1 MVAVSR
7 IIFIIVCI
15 FFLIFY
21 FFVLPLPK
29 IFSEYEN
36 YKQKQLILNSL
47 IEDNKLME
55 KCLSEIDNNNSE
67 SLKYVLYQKD
77 SNEIFIKFPEKGK
90 VINKYSIKDKNLF
103 ILLYYIIGVLI
114 FSIIFINIISSEQA
128 VYQIPQKQRKRTKYY
143 YQEN

>member
-1 MVAVSR
+1 
-7 IIFIIVCI
+7 
-15 FFLIFY
+15 
-21 FFVLPLPK
+21 
-29 IFSEYEN
+29 
-36 YKQKQLILNSL
+36 
-47 IEDNKLME
+47 ME